1 MHSAPVR
8 AFALRC
14 LGDLVSESR
23 PNQDVLFASAVQI
36 ANRGGDDTG
45 AQNTTN
51 SSVVTEPALLAAL
64 RVALRGE
71 DAGERVAAE
80 TLFARCLFG
89 NPELQLV
96 CVSTFA
102 PVGDDDEGSPG
113 DGDVSLGALLARA
126 LVGKNS
132 DKKTRTQ
139 RGDDEPS
146 GGAPSALSDL
156 EISCHAAAV
165 LRHVLAGNRAAQ
177 ARILSIPLEMPTST
191 GVSPPL
197 LLPRLVKFLS
207 AAQRQ
212 VPAALEVGDE
222 TRAAR
227 RDEPP
232 YGRYGGGGDFALAEQ
247 AAAVATTQAARRRVE
262 RTQATLL
269 RVLIAWLHGCAPAV
283 RAFLAPAAHLPT
295 LVDLARSDSVHVA
308 GLAVVLLGCCL
319 VSGDDVSE
327 TVADV
332 EAAAGVLDVIVA
344 RLGLDEFFGRW
355 DAMRA
360 CPEFQHAER
369 GRTLAAPL
377 TRVTANRLASG
388 VLRDENF
395 ETQFT
400 SDLYDTGVAKFVMT
414 FEQTV
419 KERVISLYARPKG
432 AKGAS
437 TASASAAATWDAA
450 PNETP
455 GAHCQRL
462 KGLLRGQTH
471 DLEAQRARNAVL
483 AERLMHT
490 GSSRRGAGAGDTSH
504 AREDT
509 ERDNTNGSA
518 AHTTSHGDSESAEL
532 RASLERARVASDLEL
547 TRTKAELDEARG
559 LVASGEENLRGLAQA
574 YNGLEVE
581 MAKRDEECASLRLRV
596 VRLEKSE
603 QGNREEATRKPSEK
617 VTASDLQAQLAIAR
631 EEGRRDAIS
640 EMARQLEETEEAA
653 AADVAAARTA
663 GAAEAEQRAASA
675 AETALAE
682 MSDLLACLGQEESKT
697 EALMLRLM
705 EKHGETEAD
714 LEQMLEE
721 IAGAEEEDDE

>member
-126 LVGKNS
+126 LVGKSS

-139 RGDDEPS
+139 RGDEPS

-227 RDEPP
+227 RDELP

-369 GRTLAAPL
+369 RRTLAAPL

-640 EMARQLEETEEAA
+640 EMARQLEET
-653 AADVAAARTA
+653 
-663 GAAEAEQRAASA
+663 
-675 AETALAE
+675 ALAE